1 MSVDET
7 CKIETNDDNFW
18 DHATIYT
25 AENDDESF
33 INEIAYMM
41 VTLHRNG
48 S

>member
-7 CKIETNDDNFW
+7 CIIETDEDDFW
-18 DHATIYT
+18 HHATIYT
-25 AENDDESF
+25 TEKDDKSF

-41 VTLHRNG
+41 VTLHGNG